1 MIFLKKAIDLL
12 YKVIDKFCYIVIAV
26 SFSAIVIILGMQM
39 LLRVL
44 GSPTMWSE
52 EVCRYLFIWL
62 LFLGGAQAFS
72 KGGHLVVDVVF
83 ARFPRRMQLIL
94 MFVYYIV
101 IAVFSGYLLYSGM
114 LYAMSQWT
122 RPMYTVSFIPL
133 GWVDLC
139 IPVGSAVTILYILR
153 ELFRMMQKKERYL
166 EVSDVMAAQKCFST
180 MNSFTLMAVPF
191 YILAGELMNTG
202 GITRKL
208 IRFCSLLLQHW
219 RGALAHANV
228 LVSMIMAGF
237 AGSATA
243 DAVSVGAIMIP
254 AMEEDNYTPEFSA
267 GVTAASSCIGPIIP
281 PSLTMVIYGGITG
294 LSIGTLFM
302 AGIVPGILIGLAQ
315 MGVCAFY
322 GRKENWPKKKRAKL
336 REILSAAW
344 DAKWALVAPVIV
356 LGGIMSGA
364 FTATEAGIV
373 LVIYS
378 FFVSVFAY
386 KEIKLK
392 DIPALLNKA
401 CVSMA
406 IPCMIICLASLFGQ
420 VITRGNFA
428 TILCGD
434 LLDITTNPTL
444 ILLMV
449 IGILFVVGLFL
460 DGTVAMMIFVPV
472 LFPIGNIV
480 GLDPIFFAI
489 IIMITILVGTITP
502 PVGLQLFI
510 AAGIAKVPVT
520 KVVIWPFVL
529 VMVALLIVFTFVPEF
544 ITLVPKLLS
553 ARLGA

>member
-1 MIFLKKAIDLL
+1 M
-12 YKVIDKFCYIVIAV
+12 
-26 SFSAIVIILGMQM
+26 
-39 LLRVL
+39 
-44 GSPTMWSE
+44 
-52 EVCRYLFIWL
+52 
-62 LFLGGAQAFS
+62 
-72 KGGHLVVDVVF
+72 
-83 ARFPRRMQLIL
+83 
-94 MFVYYIV
+94 
-101 IAVFSGYLLYSGM
+101 
-114 LYAMSQWT
+114 
-122 RPMYTVSFIPL
+122 
-133 GWVDLC
+133 
-139 IPVGSAVTILYILR
+139 
-153 ELFRMMQKKERYL
+153 
-166 EVSDVMAAQKCFST
+166 
-180 MNSFTLMAVPF
+180 
-191 YILAGELMNTG
+191 
-202 GITRKL
+202 
-208 IRFCSLLLQHW
+208 
-219 RGALAHANV
+219 
-228 LVSMIMAGF
+228 
-237 AGSATA
+237 
-243 DAVSVGAIMIP
+243 
-254 AMEEDNYTPEFSA
+254 
-267 GVTAASSCIGPIIP
+267 
-281 PSLTMVIYGGITG
+281 
-294 LSIGTLFM
+294 
-302 AGIVPGILIGLAQ
+302 
-315 MGVCAFY
+315 
-322 GRKENWPKKKRAKL
+322 
-336 REILSAAW
+336 
-344 DAKWALVAPVIV
+344 APVIV